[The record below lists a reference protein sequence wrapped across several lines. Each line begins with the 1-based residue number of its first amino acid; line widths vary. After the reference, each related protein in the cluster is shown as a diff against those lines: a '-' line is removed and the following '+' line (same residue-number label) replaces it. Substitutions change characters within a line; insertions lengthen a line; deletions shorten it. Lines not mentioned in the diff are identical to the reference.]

1 MKWCLDEVFST
12 MHHHRHCLVSYFV
25 FRNVVQ
31 RYHSLTQPGVT
42 TPTSMKEGEGE
53 RTREK
58 KRDIIDDQMFPASG
72 WLSRLDFLF
81 LTSRCLL
88 SCFSFYAVCASV
100 ETRLAD
106 FRNEARQNCSCFLR
120 LPGKQYFTMETRHTR
135 VSPDLSNEIF
145 YIL

>member
-1 MKWCLDEVFST
+1 MPRRGFLDNASPPS
-12 MHHHRHCLVSYFV
+12 LPIVSYFV

-42 TPTSMKEGEGE
+42 TLPTSIEEEEK
-53 RTREK
+53 RTRTRGREK

-100 ETRLAD
+100 ETWLAD
-106 FRNEARQNCSCFLR
+106 FRNEARQNCSCSS
-120 LPGKQYFTMETRHTR
+120 FTWQAVFCHGNTPQ
-135 VSPDLSNEIF
+135 SS
-145 YIL
+145 